1 MSAGARPARTQQPLA
16 LRILVAED
24 NEVNQTVALR
34 LLERLGHRADVVST
48 GREALARLEHAAYDV
63 VLMDVQMPDLDGLE
77 TSRALCAR
85 WPANQRPRIVAM
97 TAEALPGDREKCLAA
112 GMDDYI
118 VKPVMLSQ
126 LEEALA
132 RCAPSGRAPAQ
143 AAPEPVVEDREGVAA
158 AVLDRRV
165 LEQLVKDLG
174 GAAPLENVIATF
186 LEKTPSV
193 LVTLREAAARADAAQ
208 IREAAHRIKGASA
221 MLGARTLAGQ
231 CAELEQLVRR
241 GHVLDA
247 ADRVAAIEAAYRKVE
262 AALTPPR

>member
-1 MSAGARPARTQQPLA
+1 M
-16 LRILVAED
+16 
-24 NEVNQTVALR
+24 
-34 LLERLGHRADVVST
+34 
-48 GREALARLEHAAYDV
+48 
-63 VLMDVQMPDLDGLE
+63 
-77 TSRALCAR
+77 
-85 WPANQRPRIVAM
+85 
-97 TAEALPGDREKCLAA
+97 
-112 GMDDYI
+112 
-118 VKPVMLSQ
+118 
-126 LEEALA
+126 
-132 RCAPSGRAPAQ
+132 
-143 AAPEPVVEDREGVAA
+143 
-158 AVLDRRV
+158 

-193 LVTLREAAARADAAQ
+193 LVTLRDAAARADAAQ

-241 GHVLDA
+241 GHVVDA